1 VAGWLVFR
9 VPFLYKSDTENH
21 LNRLLM
27 ARARTVQSISL
38 FAPNSEGQQALVRGA
53 NHTSESLNRGRA
65 GALFRIEDSSLVDG
79 RSREEILLR
88 LNQERGGWLI
98 HLKDCRIRGNR
109 ATVDVA
115 RAALQEV
122 WGNRFQSKYST
133 IDQASLSPGWKS
145 GPLAS
150 AKT

>member
-1 VAGWLVFR
+1 VARL
-9 VPFLYKSDTENH
+9 PFLHKSDTEKTF
-21 LNRLLM
+21 NRLLM

-38 FAPNSEGQQALVRGA
+38 FALKSKEGQQAIVRGA
-53 NHTSESLNRGRA
+53 NYTSESLNRGRA

-88 LNQERGGWLI
+88 LNNERGGWLI
-98 HLKDCRIRGNR
+98 HLKDCRIQGNR
-109 ATVDVA
+109 ATVDAA

-133 IDQASLSPGWKS
+133 NHQASLSAGWKS
-145 GPLAS
+145 GPLA
-150 AKT
+150 